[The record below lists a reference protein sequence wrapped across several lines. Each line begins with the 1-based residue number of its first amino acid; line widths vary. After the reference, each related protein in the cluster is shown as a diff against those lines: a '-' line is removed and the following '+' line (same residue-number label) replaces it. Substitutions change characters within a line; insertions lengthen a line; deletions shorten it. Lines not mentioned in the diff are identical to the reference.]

1 MHVLYVIQSK
11 KDFTFYIGITPN
23 IQNRLNMHNQ
33 GKVFSTRRKIPWEL
47 IYCEI
52 YRSKKDVADREQK
65 LKNHGAGWY
74 RLKNRIKNSILNF
87 ESKVSEG

>member
-23 IQNRLNMHNQ
+23 MRNRLDAHNQ

-47 IYCEI
+47 VYCEV
-52 YRSKKDVADREQK
+52 YKSKTDAANREQK
-65 LKNHGAGWY
+65 LKNHGAAWY
-74 RLKNRIKNSILNF
+74 RLKERIKNSVLLSSAKI
-87 ESKVSEG
+87 